1 LSSLEG
7 EETEDGRLEVP
18 FVGDEM
24 EIFAALD
31 VVVEING
38 CHKPWLGLVGDS
50 LMPGEA
56 KQERVLGNADF
67 LFGGMGI
74 DKKSGRELGLF
85 HLGMGIA

>member
-1 LSSLEG
+1 
-7 EETEDGRLEVP
+7 
-18 FVGDEM
+18 
-24 EIFAALD
+24 
-31 VVVEING
+31 
-38 CHKPWLGLVGDS
+38 
-50 LMPGEA
+50 MPGEA